1 MKRQASLRLTG
12 ETEAKPKKEPKA
24 PGLSAKAKAA
34 AAKAHTH
41 NDRGA
46 KVGKP
51 HSHLHPYI
59 I

>member
-34 AAKAHTH
+34 AAKAHAL

-51 HSHLHPYI
+51 PSADPR
-59 I
+59 